1 MHCSIIFQQNIPFA
15 SLEEKS
21 FSTSFPPITEEDP
34 LNLSSSGRELKKA
47 LQTARVVAPKTGV
60 NRPEMVVEGGDGGD
74 GGGGSGREERRN
86 GHLREGVCV
95 CVCVGGCACMRACVR
110 ACVHACVRAC
120 VRVHPVQ
127 WVTFLNI

>member
-1 MHCSIIFQQNIPFA
+1 MHCSIIFQQNISFA

-60 NRPEMVVEGGDGGD
+60 NRPEMVVEGGDDGD

-95 CVCVGGCACMRACVR
+95 CVCVCVCGWV
-110 ACVHACVRAC
+110 CVHACVSTLC
-120 VRVHPVQ
+120 SG
-127 WVTFLNI
+127 

>member
-1 MHCSIIFQQNIPFA
+1 MPFA

-60 NRPEMVVEGGDGGD
+60 NRPEMVVEGGDGGG

-86 GHLREGVCV
+86 GHLREGVCG
-95 CVCVGGCACMRACVR
+95 CVWVGVRACVR
-110 ACVHACVRAC
+110 ACMSTLCSG
-120 VRVHPVQ
+120 
-127 WVTFLNI
+127 

>member
-1 MHCSIIFQQNIPFA
+1 MHCSIIFQQNISFA

-95 CVCVGGCACMRACVR
+95 CVCGWV
-110 ACVHACVRAC
+110 CVHAC

>member
-60 NRPEMVVEGGDGGD
+60 NRPEMVVEGGDGGGG
-74 GGGGSGREERRN
+74 GGGGSGGEERRN

-95 CVCVGGCACMRACVR
+95 CVWVGVRACVR
-110 ACVHACVRAC
+110 ACVSTLCSG
-120 VRVHPVQ
+120 
-127 WVTFLNI
+127 